1 MTKVFSK
8 ALNKTI
14 EVSRI
19 IGEIKG
25 TQPGPTLIFT
35 AGIHGNEPSG
45 VFALHQVLKKIKEKN
60 IPVKGNIYA
69 ISGNLTALEKGS
81 RYINQDLNRMW
92 TSERMQQIKSG
103 NIEKVGEDTI
113 QQLNIYNIINT
124 ILTTEEGPFYFMDL
138 HTTSSETIP
147 FLTVNDSLINRKFT
161 EQYPVP
167 LILGIEEYLDGPLL
181 SYINELGYVAF
192 GFEGGQ
198 HDSLSSIENH
208 IAFIYQSLVF
218 TEAVSKEEI
227 DFQTNYDLL
236 AKTSIDSRN
245 IYEIYYHYQIKEDEN
260 FTMKPGFLNF
270 QRIDKG
276 QELADSNGETIIA
289 KKQGRILM
297 PQYQSQGDD
306 GYFSIRKIPQVFLN
320 LSSFFRKL
328 HFDKLLPIMP
338 GVSWRSD
345 KKDTL
350 IVNRKIAW
358 LFAKQFFHL
367 MGYRSKKLDETHLI
381 VKNREAASR
390 KEEYGKVL
398 WLRN

>member
-8 ALNKTI
+8 ALNETI
-14 EVSRI
+14 VVDRI

-25 TQPGPTLIFT
+25 SQPGPTLIFT

-45 VFALHQVLKKIKEKN
+45 IFALHQVLKEIEEKN
-60 IPVKGNIYA
+60 ISIKGNVYA
-69 ISGNLTALEKGS
+69 ISGNLTALEKGT
-81 RYINQDLNRMW
+81 RYIKQDLNRMW

-103 NIEKVGEDTI
+103 NIEQVGEETI
-113 QQLNIYNIINT
+113 QQLNIFNIINN
-124 ILTTEEGPFYFMDL
+124 ILTTDEGPFYFMDL

-208 IAFIYQSLVF
+208 KAFIYQSLVF
-218 TEAVSKEEI
+218 TEAVSKQKI
-227 DFQTNYDLL
+227 DFQSNYDLL
-236 AKTSIDSRN
+236 AKTSVGSRN
-245 IYEIYYHYQIKEDEN
+245 IYEIYYHYRIQEDET

-270 QRIDKG
+270 QRIENG
-276 QELADSNGETIIA
+276 QELADSNGKTVIA
-289 KKQGRILM
+289 KQQGRILM
-297 PQYQSQGDD
+297 PRYQSQGDD
-306 GYFSIRKIPQVFLN
+306 GYFSIRKIPHVFLN

-328 HFDKLLPIMP
+328 RFDKLLPLMP

-367 MGYRSKKLDETHLI
+367 MGYRSKKLDKTHLI

-390 KEEYGKVL
+390 EDEYGNVL
-398 WLRN
+398 WLQN

>member
-45 VFALHQVLKKIKEKN
+45 IFALHKVLNEIKEKN
-60 IPVKGNIYA
+60 IPIKGNIYA
-69 ISGNLTALEKGS
+69 ISGNLSALENGS
-81 RYINQDLNRMW
+81 RYIKQDLNRMW
-92 TSERMQQIKSG
+92 TSERMKQVTSG
-103 NIEKVGEDTI
+103 NIEKNGEETI
-113 QQLNIYNIINT
+113 QQLNIYNVINN
-124 ILTTEEGPFYFMDL
+124 ILSSEEGPFYFMDL

-227 DFQTNYDLL
+227 NFQCYYDLL
-236 AKTSIDSRN
+236 AKTSLDSRD
-245 IYEIYYHYQIKEDEN
+245 IYEIYYHYRIKKDES

-306 GYFSIRKIPQVFLN
+306 GYFSIRKIPQIFLN
-320 LSSFFRKL
+320 LSSSFRKL
-328 HFDKLLPIMP
+328 RFDKLLPIMP
-338 GVSWRSD
+338 GVSWRSN

-367 MGYRSKKLDETHLI
+367 MGYRSKKLDKTHLI

-390 KEEYGKVL
+390 EDEYGNVL

>member
-8 ALNKTI
+8 ALNETI

-45 VFALHQVLKKIKEKN
+45 IFALHQVLKEIEEKN
-60 IPVKGNIYA
+60 ISIKGNMYA
-69 ISGNLTALEKGS
+69 ISGNLTALENGS

-103 NIEKVGEDTI
+103 NIDKVGEDTI
-113 QQLNIYNIINT
+113 QQLNIYNIINN

-208 IAFIYQSLVF
+208 KAFIYQSLVY
-218 TEAVSKEEI
+218 TEAVSKEAI

-236 AKTSIDSRN
+236 AKTSVDSRN
-245 IYEIYYHYQIKEDEN
+245 IYEIYYHYRIQEDET

-270 QRIDKG
+270 QRFDKG
-276 QELADSNGETIIA
+276 QELADSNGETIVA
-289 KKQGRILM
+289 KQQGRILM

-328 HFDKLLPIMP
+328 RFDKLLPIMP

-345 KKDTL
+345 RKDTL

-367 MGYRSKKLDETHLI
+367 MGYRSKKLDKTHLI

-390 KEEYGKVL
+390 KGEYGTVL